1 MASKPSVVI
10 AGAGGLAFSLV
21 RALIRA
27 GYPVRAVISRDTE
40 KASLK
45 LGIPDLVVLP
55 YSTRGLEAD
64 VLILAVPDGKIQETA
79 REVCARNSIGCVV
92 HCSGSADMNTLEGLG
107 LPYGVVYPL
116 QTFTPGRSV
125 EWDQVPVFWE
135 SSEPGWESVIQQ
147 IAADLSGRAI
157 SLSSEKRALLHTGA
171 VFANNFNNYLAYIAS
186 RFAEKAGQSGD
197 IYQPILEET
206 LAKLRV
212 ISPENAQTGPAR
224 RGDQETI
231 RKHMELL
238 HTQFPEYETLYRV
251 FSDLIGKKEAG
262 GGKG

>member
-1 MASKPSVVI
+1 MVI

-21 RALIRA
+21 RGLIRV
-27 GYPVRAVISRDTE
+27 GYPVQAVISRDPE
-40 KASLK
+40 KATLK
-45 LGIPDLVVLP
+45 LGITDLPALP

-79 REVCARNSIGCVV
+79 REVCGQNAIRCVV
-92 HCSGSADMNTLEGLG
+92 HCSGSADMNILEGLG

-135 SSEPGWESVIQQ
+135 SSDPGWEMGIQRL
-147 IAADLSGRAI
+147 AHDLSGRAI
-157 SLSSEKRALLHTGA
+157 PLSSEKRALLHTGA
-171 VFANNFNNYLAYIAS
+171 VFANNFNNYLAFIAS
-186 RFAEKAGQSGD
+186 RFAEHAGQSGD

-212 ISPENAQTGPAR
+212 ISPEKAQTGPAR
-224 RGDQETI
+224 RGDQDTI
-231 RKHMELL
+231 RKHLELL
-238 HTQFPEYETLYRV
+238 HAQFPEYETLYRV
-251 FSDLIGKKEAG
+251 FSDLIGKKEG
-262 GGKG
+262 GEGKG